1 MLRRRVTCIEYT
13 GVVFL
18 CSFFNRDSRELVVLA
33 VAAAV
38 LVAQDQDEVAVG
50 KMAAFFT
57 LMGDTLAMFALQ
69 PGLFQSCRA
78 LCLPEQQKQKQEEET
93 EQEEAQ
99 GQEVIVPKNL

>member
-1 MLRRRVTCIEYT
+1 M
-13 GVVFL
+13 

-57 LMGDTLAMFALQ
+57 LMGDTLAMLALQ

-78 LCLPEQQKQKQEEET
+78 LCLPEQQQKQKQEEEP